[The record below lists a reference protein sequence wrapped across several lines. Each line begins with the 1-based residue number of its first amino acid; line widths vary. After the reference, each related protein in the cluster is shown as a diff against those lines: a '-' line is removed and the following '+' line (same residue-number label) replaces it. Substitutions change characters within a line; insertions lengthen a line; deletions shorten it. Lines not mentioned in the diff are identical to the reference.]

1 MEQNR
6 SETVVKVEQSSKN
19 RDSRGRDVIG
29 TVAEQSGK
37 MCFVCATCDADFLD
51 FAKYEV
57 HVDLHRAP
65 KESVPPTVQQPPTI
79 DVKCFSLVSSDEEND
94 PNEPDSQ
101 QNAPKAEH
109 SAARTRGKK
118 SSSAEAKVSPSRAE
132 KRSRP
137 NDDSEAANHKKPS
150 EKRSKDHT
158 ARSTNSSDDSF
169 QEQYHCKCCKESFD
183 HLLELNLHRKDCTK
197 WNKMFSA
204 CEFCSEAFPNKKGK
218 LKHFHYK
225 RVFIDFIIF
234 LVILP
239 R

>member
-1 MEQNR
+1 MEPNR
-6 SETVVKVEQSSKN
+6 PETVVKVEQSPKN

-29 TVAEQSGK
+29 TVAEQNGK
-37 MCFVCATCDADFLD
+37 MCFVCATCDADFVD

-65 KESVPPTVQQPPTI
+65 KESVQSTVPPTVQQPPKI
-79 DVKCFSLVSSDEEND
+79 DVECISLVSSDEEND

-101 QNAPKAEH
+101 KNAPKAEH
-109 SAARTRGKK
+109 SAARTRGKG

-137 NDDSEAANHKKPS
+137 NDDSEAANDKKPS
-150 EKRSKDHT
+150 EKRSKDQT

-169 QEQYHCKCCKESFD
+169 EELYNCKCCKKKFD
-183 HLLELNLHRKDCTK
+183 DLLELNLHRKDCTK

-218 LKHFHYK
+218 LKHSAFFNCH
-225 RVFIDFIIF
+225 
-234 LVILP
+234 
-239 R
+239 